1 MFLCFSLF
9 LLTIMHKKH
18 NEDEK
23 KTVTLQTVSP
33 PLHREVS
40 LAVSARCDVTT
51 AGVPFFWCHFGLLC
65 TTQILTLTLLFHL
78 CFIPPSKQGIFLS
91 NDTCFLGKDYS
102 ELSSSTL
109 TLTFM

>member
-1 MFLCFSLF
+1 M
-9 LLTIMHKKH
+9 IMLKKH

-23 KTVTLQTVSP
+23 KTATLQTVSL

-51 AGVPFFWCHFGLLC
+51 AGVPFFWCHFSLLC